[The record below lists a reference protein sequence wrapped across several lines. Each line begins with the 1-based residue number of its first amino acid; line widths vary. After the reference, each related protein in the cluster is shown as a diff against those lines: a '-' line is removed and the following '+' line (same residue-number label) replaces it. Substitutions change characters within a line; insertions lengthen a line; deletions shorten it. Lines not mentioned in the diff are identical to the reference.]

1 MKKILLP
8 LLLILAVGMLA
19 AVESEPSEVVG
30 YVKYDMLVGNNLV
43 AIPMECPW
51 QWASELGDSFGGNV
65 DQISY
70 WDAANQYFVPAT
82 NLGDFWDGDF
92 EIHTGDVLMLNSYTS
107 TVMYSIGDLPATN
120 ANYNI
125 VAGNNTVMIP
135 LNCNS
140 FSLASEVGNSMAV
153 GGVDQVSYWDN
164 INQYFVPAT
173 NLGDFWDGDFPVSIA
188 MPLMVYAYSSFTWP
202 SAPPTKSRI
211 TPSSSKERSQ
221 R

>member
-1 MKKILLP
+1 MKKILALSI
-8 LLLILAVGMLA
+8 LLVVALSLLYAQTPSRTVYQKLILD
-19 AVESEPSEVVG
+19 P
-30 YVKYDMLVGNNLV
+30 
-43 AIPMECPW
+43 
-51 QWASELGDSFGGNV
+51 ASSQD
-65 DQISY
+65 
-70 WDAANQYFVPAT
+70 
-82 NLGDFWDGDF
+82 
-92 EIHTGDVLMLNSYTS
+92 MLNSYTS

-188 MPLMVYAYSSFTWP
+188 MPLMVNAYSSFTWP